1 MYTPV
6 SFRAASAYRQVG
18 VQSGVDG
25 ANPHQLIQM
34 LFDGLLQSL
43 NEARGAMQRGE
54 VEAKGRL
61 IGKSVRILDEG
72 LKAALDPAKGGE
84 IAANLGALYGY
95 CVSRL
100 TLANLRNDPSFV
112 EEVVALIEPVAQS
125 WTAIG
130 GLGGSRGELSSTD
143 VGGGEAWR
151 AN

>member
-6 SFRAASAYRQVG
+6 SSRAANAYRQVG

-43 NEARGAMQRGE
+43 NEARGAMLRGE

-72 LKAALDPAKGGE
+72 LKGALNPAQGGE
-84 IAANLGALYGY
+84 IAANLRSLYTY
-95 CVSRL
+95 CVARL
-100 TLANLRNDPSFV
+100 TLANLRNDVAPL
-112 EEVVALIEPVAQS
+112 EEVVALIAPVAQS
-125 WTAIG
+125 WSAIG
-130 GLGGSRGELSSTD
+130 TD
-143 VGGGEAWR
+143 VPASSAAPDQARGL
-151 AN
+151 

>member
-6 SFRAASAYRQVG
+6 SSRAASAYRQVG

-54 VEAKGRL
+54 VEMKGRL

-72 LKAALDPAKGGE
+72 LKAALDPAQGGE

-95 CVSRL
+95 CVTRL
-100 TLANLRNDPSFV
+100 TLANLRNDPALL
-112 EEVVALIEPVAQS
+112 EEVVTLIEPVAQS
-125 WTAIG
+125 WAAIG
-130 GLGGSRGELSSTD
+130 GLGGYGGGLPSAK
-143 VGGGEAWR
+143 VGG
-151 AN
+151 

>member
-6 SFRAASAYRQVG
+6 SSRAANAYRQVG

-54 VEAKGRL
+54 MEAKGRL
-61 IGKSVRILDEG
+61 IGKSVRILEEG
-72 LKAALDPAKGGE
+72 LKGALNPAQGGE
-84 IAANLGALYGY
+84 IAVNLRALYEY
-95 CVSRL
+95 CVTRL
-100 TLANLRNDPSFV
+100 TLANLRNDVAPL

-125 WTAIG
+125 WAAIG
-130 GLGGSRGELSSTD
+130 GSGGASGWAPSAK
-143 VGGGEAWR
+143 VGV
-151 AN
+151 

>member
-6 SFRAASAYRQVG
+6 SSRAANAYRQVG

-54 VEAKGRL
+54 MEAKGRL
-61 IGKSVRILDEG
+61 IGKSVRILEEG
-72 LKAALDPAKGGE
+72 LKGALNPAQGGE
-84 IAANLGALYGY
+84 IAINLRALYEY

-100 TLANLRNDPSFV
+100 TLANLRNDVAPL

-125 WTAIG
+125 WAAIG
-130 GLGGSRGELSSTD
+130 GLGNVSGAVPSAK
-143 VGGGEAWR
+143 VGG
-151 AN
+151 